1 MHFDDGAN
9 PWGSSG
15 DINVIVFDFFTGRL
29 SVSNIISPIKGLVFS
44 GALVV
49 MFFKFT

>member
-15 DINVIVFDFFTGRL
+15 DINVIVFDFFSGRL
-29 SVSNIISPIKGLVFS
+29 SMSNIIGPIKGLIIS
-44 GALVV
+44 TALIVI
-49 MFFKFT
+49 FLKFT